1 MCHGDEGRLA
11 RCSFRRSSACR
22 ESIASVETAL
32 RATTRVRAG
41 GESSRTGKLHA
52 CRPGVSPCRDD
63 RSGPGD
69 EGTAES
75 ACESER
81 GQLDV
86 LTWPIGEGL
95 CKAEEE
101 GERLTG
107 ELLACDG
114 LHGRACARV

>member
-32 RATTRVRAG
+32 RATVRVSAG
-41 GESSRTGKLHA
+41 GREQTGDQELCKA
-52 CRPGVSPCRDD
+52 GVLPCRDD